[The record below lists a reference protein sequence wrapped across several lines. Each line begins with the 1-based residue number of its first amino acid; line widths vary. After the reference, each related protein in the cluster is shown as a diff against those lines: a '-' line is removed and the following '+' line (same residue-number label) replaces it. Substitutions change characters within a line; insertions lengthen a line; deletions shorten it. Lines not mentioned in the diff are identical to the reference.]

1 MPPEKRDPEPDS
13 SPPLR
18 PLKRPVATAE
28 NEVLQSLVSGSVAQ
42 VVLAVAAVLALSYAG
57 KLPLVTMLL
66 SLLVAFVLAPV
77 SDFLERWRSF
87 SITSIRFGPLA
98 RGWNPKRLRGGSL
111 SG

>member
-1 MPPEKRDPEPDS
+1 MLPEKRDPEPDS

-18 PLKRPVATAE
+18 LLKRPVATAE
-28 NEVLQSLVSGSVAQ
+28 NQVLQSLVSGSVAQ

-77 SDFLERWRSF
+77 SDFLERWRSPRWASSF
-87 SITSIRFGPLA
+87 VAVFLLLA
-98 RGWNPKRLRGGSL
+98 ALYARRLL
-111 SG
+111 FL